1 LEENVVE
8 YKKKIEKLEDKVN
21 LCSEEIK
28 KGNEIIEKFQADI
41 AQQKQ
46 KTKMKNSLIQSQE
59 ESINKFQADNDKLNK
74 VITESKHPSKFE
86 FKFLSAKRSQ

>member
-1 LEENVVE
+1 MEDNVAE
-8 YKKKIEKLEDKVN
+8 YKKKIEKLEDKVS

-46 KTKMKNSLIQSQE
+46 KTKMKNALIQQQE
-59 ESINKFQADNDKLNK
+59 ESITKLQGDNDKLNK
-74 VITESKHPSKFE
+74 VITESNPTLNHFTI
-86 FKFLSAKRSQ
+86 